1 MSAGLVPRREQIGRA
16 MDREQNT
23 RGNFAAATAFGLLLV
38 NGVLIIEEGLVVWH
52 SLPRNQGLLSL
63 LWGAP
68 HYIGL
73 TRPYFWTHVTVPTYA
88 ALAVDLGIAV
98 GAEYLRRRAV
108 LPGRASGFLALRRT
122 AQVCAALNL
131 MFIAG
136 VMLFTPHFSL
146 I

>member
-38 NGVLIIEEGLVVWH
+38 NGVLLIEEGLVVWH

-68 HYIGL
+68 HYIGCS
-73 TRPYFWTHVTVPTYA
+73 RNDFDVSRCMA
-88 ALAVDLGIAV
+88 M
-98 GAEYLRRRAV
+98 R
-108 LPGRASGFLALRRT
+108 
-122 AQVCAALNL
+122 
-131 MFIAG
+131 
-136 VMLFTPHFSL
+136 
-146 I
+146 